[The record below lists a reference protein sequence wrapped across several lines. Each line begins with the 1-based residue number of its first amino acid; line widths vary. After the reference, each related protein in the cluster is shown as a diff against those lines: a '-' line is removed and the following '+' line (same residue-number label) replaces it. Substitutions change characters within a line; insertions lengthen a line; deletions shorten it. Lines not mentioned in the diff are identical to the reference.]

1 MAHPDLVRASREGD
15 QFHYH
20 WAARQCL
27 ELLPG
32 TSDLVSVTIE
42 GPSAK
47 EATGDD
53 IDAGEELID
62 VGLYFGAEGRADARL
77 VRYVQ
82 LKHSTRRTLEAWT
95 VSGLEKTIKGFAKRY
110 AELLGRFAVDDVA
123 RRFRFEF
130 TTNRPIDS
138 KVKEAI
144 ADLAS
149 AAVPRH
155 SELRR
160 TILGFTGLDE
170 PLRFSWPPSRR

>member
-1 MAHPDLVRASREGD
+1 MARPDLVRSSRDGD

-32 TSDLVSVTIE
+32 GTDLVAVTIE
-42 GPSAK
+42 GASAD
-47 EATGDD
+47 EAGDEA
-53 IDAGEELID
+53 IGAGEELID
-62 VGLYFGAEGRADARL
+62 VGLYFGSEGRSEARL
-77 VRYVQ
+77 IRYVQ
-82 LKHSTRRTLEAWT
+82 LKHSTRRALEAWT
-95 VSGLEKTIKGFAKRY
+95 ASGLEKTINGFAESY
-110 AELLGRFAVDDVA
+110 AELLRRFPVDDVE

-149 AAVPRH
+149 AVAPRH
-155 SELRR
+155 PDLHR
-160 TILGFTGLDE
+160 TLIDFTGLDE
-170 PLRFSWPPSRR
+170 SIGSR